1 MTNIRLKLFS
11 LATIIAFSALNG
23 FAYNVAKS
31 EFRSAW
37 VATVWALDWPTTG
50 ASAETQMAE
59 LDRMLDSL
67 ANNNFNAVN
76 FQVRS
81 MCDAMYKSSYEPW
94 SSYLTGTRGKD
105 PGFDPLGYVVDGC
118 HKRGM
123 ECHAWV
129 NPYRFST
136 GANWDT
142 ELDQELK
149 NSGHLLSH
157 NNGQTTTTILDPAQ
171 QWTIDRIVNVCREII
186 TNYDVDGILYDDY
199 FYPSGIPT
207 NSSAGDYSE
216 WKNSGTK
223 LSFGDW
229 RRDNVNRMVKAVY
242 DMIQTVKPWVR
253 YGISPAG
260 VACSSSSVGR
270 NTVSTHVL
278 AAIGNTAAFS
288 PTLSHGIKPRPSTTC
303 RHRFTGP
310 EATAQPTMLKSP
322 HGGARW
328 RISLAA
334 TCISLTALS
343 RSPAQAKARRLLPQ
357 RQAVPTAPL
366 TTNMWLRWK

>member
-23 FAYNVAKS
+23 FAYNVVKS

-37 VATVWALDWPTTG
+37 VATVWALDWPKTG
-50 ASAETQMAE
+50 ESAETQMKE

-105 PGFDPLGYVVDGC
+105 PGFDPLGYVVNGC

-136 GANWDT
+136 GSNWDT
-142 ELDQELK
+142 ELDQKLK

-157 NNGQTTTTILDPAQ
+157 SNGQTTTTILDPAQ
-171 QWTIDRIVNVCREII
+171 RGTSDRIVNVCR
-186 TNYDVDGILYDDY
+186 
-199 FYPSGIPT
+199 
-207 NSSAGDYSE
+207 
-216 WKNSGTK
+216 
-223 LSFGDW
+223 
-229 RRDNVNRMVKAVY
+229 
-242 DMIQTVKPWVR
+242 
-253 YGISPAG
+253 
-260 VACSSSSVGR
+260 
-270 NTVSTHVL
+270 
-278 AAIGNTAAFS
+278 
-288 PTLSHGIKPRPSTTC
+288 
-303 RHRFTGP
+303 
-310 EATAQPTMLKSP
+310 
-322 HGGARW
+322 
-328 RISLAA
+328 
-334 TCISLTALS
+334 
-343 RSPAQAKARRLLPQ
+343 
-357 RQAVPTAPL
+357 
-366 TTNMWLRWK
+366 